1 MVKIKKML
9 WKSIRNLL
17 YLLLK
22 LIIWTELFGIK
33 EFIYF
38 IVNQLSR

>member
-17 YLLLK
+17 YLLFK
-22 LIIWTELFGIK
+22 LIIWTQLFGIN
-33 EFIYF
+33 EFICE
-38 IVNQLSR
+38 IVNQFKR